1 MLWIGV
7 LIGVVVAI
15 AVIGVVLLI
24 TRRSDADNP
33 YLIKN
38 ESNDDAAVSNTAYDV
53 AMAKRIMD
61 MLPIYQSSNK
71 GKFPPASKCRVGDT
85 PLSELKDEG
94 RIQGACTFIKK
105 YLNAPDSKSNE
116 FVDADGKPYNLII
129 LPSRVLAHDEP
140 HTFFSY
146 HWFSPVVHS
155 Q

>member
-7 LIGVVVAI
+7 LIGAIVAV

-24 TRRSDADNP
+24 THKSDADNP

-38 ESNDDAAVSNTAYDV
+38 GSSDDAVVSNTAYDI
-53 AMAKRIMD
+53 AMAKRVMN
-61 MLPIYQSSNK
+61 MLPIYQSNNK
-71 GKFPPASKCRVGDT
+71 GKFPPANKCKVGDT
-85 PLSELKDEG
+85 PLNELKDENG
-94 RIQGACTFIKK
+94 VKGACMLIKS
-105 YLNAPDSKSNE
+105 YLNTPDSKSNE
-116 FVDADGKPYNLII
+116 FVDADDKPYNLII